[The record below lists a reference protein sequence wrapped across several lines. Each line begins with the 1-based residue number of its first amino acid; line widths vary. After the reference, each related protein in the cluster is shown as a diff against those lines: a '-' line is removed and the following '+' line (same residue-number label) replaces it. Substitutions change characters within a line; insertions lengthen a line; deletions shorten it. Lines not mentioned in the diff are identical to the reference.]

1 MYKILIADDES
12 IVIDALKFIIEN
24 NFKDECVIECANTGR
39 KVIEQAEYF
48 RPDIVFMDIQMP
60 GINGIEAMREI
71 RRSNDNIIFIVVSAF
86 VKFDYAKDAIDIGV
100 LEYIN
105 KPIDKDV
112 IVATLKKAMR
122 MIDKTKSK
130 RSEDLANKEKLEI
143 VTPII
148 ESGFI
153 YSLIYQN
160 GAEGELDN
168 FRTLLG
174 IEADAG

>member
-12 IVIDALKFIIEN
+12 IVIDALKYIIEN
-24 NFKDECVIECANTGR
+24 NFPDKCMIECANTGR

-71 RRSNDNIIFIVVSAF
+71 RKTNDSIIFIVVSAF

-100 LEYIN
+100 LDYIN
-105 KPIDKDV
+105 KPIDKDE
-112 IVATLKKAMR
+112 IISILDKAMKKV
-122 MIDKTKSK
+122 DLTKTK
-130 RSEDLANKEKLEI
+130 RSEELSNKEKLEI

-148 ESGFI
+148 ENGFI
-153 YSLIYQN
+153 S
-160 GAEGELDN
+160 
-168 FRTLLG
+168 
-174 IEADAG
+174 